1 MTGPEVFGSTPYAAN
16 RPVEGRLVTVLR
28 GVTGERGLSLEGYRS
43 RAVIS
48 GHIHEFMTTD
58 DPAAVPGT
66 TVDRVALIGFF
77 VVERSGV
84 LLVGAEVVIGDQT
97 LGTIAGFDNTHMP
110 NHQNICIRVNDFR
123 DGVDLGFAVGD
134 PISIRWTGGRP

>member
-28 GVTGERGLSLEGYRS
+28 GVTGERGLALEGYRS
-43 RAVIS
+43 RAVIT

-58 DPAAVPGT
+58 EQEAAPCT

-77 VVERSGV
+77 EVERSGV
-84 LLVGAEVVIGDQT
+84 LLVGAEVMIGSRM

-110 NHQNICIRVNDFR
+110 NHQNICIRVDDFR
-123 DGVDLGFAVGD
+123 DGVDLGFGVGD
-134 PISIRWTGGRP
+134 PVSVRWSGRR